1 MAERNIKL
9 TIEYDGT
16 AYAGWQMQTNA
27 RSVQRE
33 ITEAIRKV
41 TGHEVRLIGAGR
53 TDAGVHALGQV
64 ANFHIDHYLPI
75 EKYCPALNHHLDDDI
90 VIREAEE
97 VGAEFHARFN
107 ARHRRYRYLI
117 GQRRS
122 ALYRHRRWDLPQAV
136 DRSLLSQAAAM
147 IIGEHDF
154 SPFCV
159 RASLKEDNRCT
170 IGYSRWFFTGDLMI
184 YEIRGNRFL
193 HHMVRGLVATMV
205 NLASV
210 KPDDN
215 KQNLTLDEFKD
226 IIENASRDRVVFTA
240 PAAGLYLV
248 SVGYD
253 EGKAR

>member
-9 TIEYDGT
+9 TIEYEGT
-16 AYAGWQMQTNA
+16 AYAGWQIQANA
-27 RSVQRE
+27 PSVQGE

-90 VIREAEE
+90 VVREAEE
-97 VGAEFHARFN
+97 VGEEFHARFD

-117 GQRRS
+117 GLKRS
-122 ALYRHRRWDLPQAV
+122 ALYRHQRWDHPRAV
-136 DRSLLSQAAAM
+136 DRSLLTQAAVM
-147 IIGEHDF
+147 IVGEHDF

-159 RASLKEDNRCT
+159 RASLKEDNWCR
-170 IGYSRWFFTGDLMI
+170 IEYSRWFFRGDLMI

-205 NLASV
+205 NLARV
-210 KPDDN
+210 EPDNN
-215 KQNLTLDEFKD
+215 KQNLTLDAFED

-253 EGKAR
+253 EGKA

>member
-1 MAERNIKL
+1 MADRNIKL

-27 RSVQRE
+27 RSVQGE
-33 ITEAIRKV
+33 ITEAIKKV

-64 ANFHIDHYLPI
+64 ANFHIDHYLQI

-90 VIREAEE
+90 VIRKAEE
-97 VGAEFHARFN
+97 ADEEFHARFD

-117 GQRRS
+117 GQNRS
-122 ALYRHRRWDLPQAV
+122 ALYRDRRWDYPQAM
-136 DRSLLSQAAAM
+136 DRSKLIQAAAM
-147 IIGEHDF
+147 ILGEHDF

-159 RASLKEDNRCT
+159 KASLKEDNSCT
-170 IGYSRWFFTGDLMI
+170 IAYSRWFFKGDLMI

-205 NLASV
+205 NLARVAQDS
-210 KPDDN
+210 N
-215 KQNLTLDEFKD
+215 KHNLTLEAFAD
-226 IIENASRDRVVFTA
+226 IIKKASCERVVFTA

-253 EGKAR
+253 EGKV

>member
-9 TIEYDGT
+9 IIEYDGT

-27 RSVQRE
+27 RSVQAE

-41 TGHEVRLIGAGR
+41 TGHDVRLIGAGR

-97 VGAEFHARFN
+97 VPEEFHARFD
-107 ARHRRYRYLI
+107 ARRRRYRYLI
-117 GQRRS
+117 GLNRS
-122 ALYRHRRWDLPQAV
+122 ALYRHRRWDIPKAG
-136 DRSLLSQAAAM
+136 DRSALSQTAAM
-147 IIGEHDF
+147 IAGEHDF

-170 IGYSRWFFTGDLMI
+170 IEYSRWFFRGDMMI

-205 NLASV
+205 NLARV

-215 KQNLTLDEFKD
+215 KHNSTLDAFKD
-226 IIENASRDRVVFTA
+226 IMENASGDRVVFTA

-253 EGKAR
+253 EGKVS

>member
-9 TIEYDGT
+9 TIEYDGA
-16 AYAGWQMQTNA
+16 AYAGWQIQANA
-27 RSVQRE
+27 PSVQGE

-41 TGHEVRLIGAGR
+41 TGREVRLIGAGR

-75 EKYCPALNHHLDDDI
+75 EKYCPALNHHLNDDI
-90 VIREAEE
+90 VIREAGE
-97 VGAEFHARFN
+97 VAEEFHARFD
-107 ARHRRYRYLI
+107 ARHRRYRYLM
-117 GQRRS
+117 GLKRS
-122 ALYRHRRWDLPQAV
+122 ALYRYRRWDYPQAV
-136 DRSLLSQAAAM
+136 DRSLLTQAAAM
-147 IIGEHDF
+147 IVGEHDF

-159 RASLKEDNRCT
+159 SASLKEDNRCK
-170 IGYSRWFFTGDLMI
+170 IEYSHWFFTGELMI

-205 NLASV
+205 NLARV

-215 KQNLTLDEFKD
+215 KQNLTLEAFED
-226 IIENASRDRVVFTA
+226 IMENASRERVVFTA
-240 PAAGLYLV
+240 PATGLYLV

-253 EGKAR
+253 EGKA